1 MTINGFTQ
9 HDCVIAK
16 ELHQPIKSSEKM
28 ENSSEGSIDVFDV
41 IGIVLITLK
50 LLAVEPVAHLP
61 WIWVLCPFWIP
72 LAVIVILG
80 ILASILTKRR

>member
-1 MTINGFTQ
+1 
-9 HDCVIAK
+9 
-16 ELHQPIKSSEKM
+16 M
-28 ENSSEGSIDVFDV
+28 ENSSESSIDVFDV

-50 LLAVEPVAHLP
+50 LLAVEPVVHWP

-80 ILASILTKRR
+80 ILAYILTKRR

>member
-1 MTINGFTQ
+1 
-9 HDCVIAK
+9 
-16 ELHQPIKSSEKM
+16 M
-28 ENSSEGSIDVFDV
+28 ENSSKHGVDVFDV

-72 LAVIVILG
+72 LAVIFILF

>member
-1 MTINGFTQ
+1 
-9 HDCVIAK
+9 
-16 ELHQPIKSSEKM
+16 M
-28 ENSSEGSIDVFDV
+28 ENLSKCGVDVFDV

-72 LAVIVILG
+72 LAVIFILF
-80 ILASILTKRR
+80 ILACILTKRR